1 MQEENTLYGL
11 YSILVKKCYWKR
23 GDKLVQQKVNR
34 CLGEDCFW
42 SKSRRMVCQMGS
54 SYETVKKAMTMSLN
68 GVGKEGL

>member
-1 MQEENTLYGL
+1 M
-11 YSILVKKCYWKR
+11 
-23 GDKLVQQKVNR
+23 QQKVNR

-42 SKSRRMVCQMGS
+42 SKSKRMVCQMGS